1 MSSNRI
7 RVMVAA
13 VAALAALS
21 VSKPASAQS
30 LTYARGQ
37 NVAPAYE
44 GWEIDAAGKRYFV
57 FGYMNRNW
65 EEEVSIP
72 VGPDNLLEPGPAD
85 QGQPTRFLPR
95 RNRFVFRIPVPDG
108 FGEED
113 EVVWTLTRKG
123 KVEKAYAS
131 LRLDY
136 FLDDLVKASETGA
149 LGAGSSDPV
158 VRANKAPTLELEG
171 KKEIAAKAGQPMTL
185 IAKAG
190 DDGVPAPH
198 PRQAVAFFFATSDGS
213 RPGESKN
220 PGWQPPLQ
228 VTVDSATGLWVSCYP
243 YRGGGKVTF
252 DPQQIKVWEDSRTGA
267 NSPWAPTWMAPPP
280 PADGKW
286 VTNVTFHEPGDYVL
300 RCQATDGA
308 LTTTREVMVSVAP

>member
-1 MSSNRI
+1 MLG
-7 RVMVAA
+7 A
-13 VAALAALS
+13 VAAFLLCAATG
-21 VSKPASAQS
+21 AQS
-30 LTYARGQ
+30 LTYSRGQ

-44 GWEIDAAGKRYFV
+44 GWEVDAAGKKYFL

-65 EEEVSIP
+65 EEEVDIP
-72 VGPDNLLEPGPAD
+72 VGPDNFLAPGPED

-95 RNRFVFRIPVPDG
+95 RNRFVFRVPVPDG
-108 FGEED
+108 FSDTD
-113 EVVWTLTRKG
+113 EVIWTLTAKG
-123 KVEKAYAS
+123 KTEKAYAS

-136 FLDDLVKASETGA
+136 FIDDLVKASERGA

-158 VRANKAPTLELEG
+158 VRANQAPVLEIEG
-171 KKEIAAKAGQPMTL
+171 KRELTAKVGQPLTVV
-185 IAKAG
+185 ARAT

-213 RPGESKN
+213 LPIDGS
-220 PGWQPPLQ
+220 PADWQPPLQ

-243 YRGGGKVTF
+243 YRGAGKVTF
-252 DPQQIKVWEDSRTGA
+252 DPEQVKVWEDSRTGA

-280 PADGKW
+280 PEDGTW
-286 VTNVTFHEPGDYVL
+286 VTKMTFHQPGEYVV

-308 LTTTREVMVSVAP
+308 LATDRELAVTVTP